1 MRTAHFLGNC
11 IGAALALAVLVA
23 LLTQWLR
30 FVLSVDGGTGLATL
44 FLWLVLGVNITV
56 WAMVGMVRFG
66 DDSVR
71 ALAAR
76 TRRRKRPRR
85 FGEPGRYHAT
95 GTHHHGHTSASN
107 NPNGEGSTGNGA
119 EPTTTTTPQ
128 DPTLAVIIPAH
139 NEEPVIADAISSA
152 LRLFHHR
159 DVYVVSDSS
168 QDRTAD
174 IASATGANV
183 LELHTNHGK
192 AGALDAAIRTFE
204 LTERYDA
211 VVLLDADTELG
222 AGYVRGVREQLRDP
236 KVAAVAGFVVADWDP
251 ARRTVVGRLISAYRD
266 RLYWML
272 QYLLRFGQTWRHTS
286 VTSIVPGFASAY
298 RSSALRQVN
307 INPKGLVIEDF
318 NMTFEVHHKR
328 LGRISMRPG
337 TKAYC
342 QDPFT
347 LGDYVKQV
355 RRWTLGFWQTVRLHG
370 PWLSLFWIALACYIL
385 EILFVALLLLTTAC
399 LAVFTL
405 IPALTDGA
413 VLSLGWYAAGYEAVT
428 AALPLTAVAVGLLV
442 PDYILTCVLAT
453 LRRRPSYLVYG
464 LFFLPLRLV
473 DAYLI
478 LRTIPQSWT
487 TDSDGRWSSPGR
499 AATRL

>member
-11 IGAALALAVLVA
+11 LGAALALAVLVVFV
-23 LLTQWLR
+23 TQWLR
-30 FVLSVDGGTGLATL
+30 FVLSVDGGTGLAAL

-56 WAMVGMVRFG
+56 WATVGMVRLG

-71 ALAAR
+71 ALADR
-76 TRRRKRPRR
+76 TRHRRQTWR
-85 FGEPGRYHAT
+85 FGKRGRHHSGRARRTPAGPEAEGRTDSGSAPAT
-95 GTHHHGHTSASN
+95 TSA
-107 NPNGEGSTGNGA
+107 
-119 EPTTTTTPQ
+119 PQ
-128 DPTLAVIIPAH
+128 DLTLAVIIPAH

-152 LRLFHHR
+152 LRLFHRR

-174 IASATGANV
+174 IAAETGVNV
-183 LELHTNHGK
+183 LELLTNYGK
-192 AGALDAAIRTFE
+192 AGALDAAIETFE
-204 LTERYDA
+204 LTERYDG
-211 VVLLDADTELG
+211 VVLLDADTELDS
-222 AGYVRGVREQLRDP
+222 AYVRGVREQLSDP

-251 ARRTVVGRLISAYRD
+251 AGRTVVGRLISAYRD

-298 RSSALRQVN
+298 RSSVLRQLN

-347 LGDYVKQV
+347 FGDYVKQV

-370 PWLSLFWIALACYIL
+370 PWLSLFWVALACYIL
-385 EILFVALLLLTTAC
+385 EILFVALLLLATAC

-405 IPALTDGA
+405 LPVLTDGA

-428 AALPLTAVAVGLLV
+428 AALPLTVVAVGLLV

-464 LFFLPLRLV
+464 LFFLPMRLV

-487 TDSDGRWSSPGR
+487 TASDGRWSSPDR